1 MHQPQAGTIDFSGV
15 LECGNIEIFDTLLT
29 SRLGS
34 ETDFSSETDFR
45 KGERAAVTWG
55 LPCFFFCWK
64 LRILTLQNPF
74 GFFFFQLF
82 GPEDVLWT
90 RSSIYNAAM
99 HSPCTVADDF
109 DHQLATGQTL

>member
-29 SRLGS
+29 SRLDS

-55 LPCFFFCWK
+55 LPCFFFLLETTDLDAAESFWF
-64 LRILTLQNPF
+64 L
-74 GFFFFQLF
+74 FFQLF

-90 RSSIYNAAM
+90 GSSIYNAAM